1 MKENNQMASS
11 PEIALGALALLL
23 GDLLN
28 SVLLDGAT
36 EARDCLD
43 CFEDYDWVMNPNGD
57 RVLFDELLK
66 KGLDGDMS
74 ITELDQFMGMLSAE
88 GNYHHYLS
96 IYQGRQALAGHP
108 VMINGREIILP
119 KI

>member
-1 MKENNQMASS
+1 
-11 PEIALGALALLL
+11 
-23 GDLLN
+23 
-28 SVLLDGAT
+28 
-36 EARDCLD
+36 
-43 CFEDYDWVMNPNGD
+43 
-57 RVLFDELLK
+57 
-66 KGLDGDMS
+66 MS